1 MSDLDPLVEVRQRA
15 ERAER
20 LAGDRLTVLRA
31 YVAHHSS
38 CQECYGVWRSV
49 ANAEADEIYAALA
62 ADQPAEAGGERERG
76 LKVDLPGSTGI
87 EVRGLIEGIHWNKRG
102 RVSLEGMRNV
112 LVFGKTDQSAEASGE
127 GLVVIPDVVLDR
139 LHRFFKPGVAEQ
151 WLQRSIPA
159 FEGATPIEWVR
170 AGRGS
175 WEEVLW
181 TLEHSGEFRG

>member
-1 MSDLDPLVEVRQRA
+1 MSDLDPLVEVRLRA

-62 ADQPAEAGGERERG
+62 A
-76 LKVDLPGSTGI
+76 
-87 EVRGLIEGIHWNKRG
+87 
-102 RVSLEGMRNV
+102 
-112 LVFGKTDQSAEASGE
+112 DQSAEASGE